1 MHFRK
6 SVDTQAITPPPNQPQ
21 ASTSAE
27 SNKNEEPLWRRLVD
41 AAGIT
46 LVAYVLSLFL
56 TQPFSFS
63 ARLILSSA
71 DKNDFSITDF
81 YNVVANSRPVSDC
94 DTSIVIVDIAF
105 TDRNDVTDI
114 IELLADLNPKAVGVD
129 VTFNEKKEGDE
140 RLLAALERCPNLV
153 MAVGVSP
160 VDQRPHKK
168 FVPDD
173 YSYFYNHDC
182 KGKHTH
188 GVINL
193 PTRFAGSTIR
203 KFKLK
208 YPINHS
214 KEEISAFSLAL
225 AEVAAPEAA
234 RKAMRRGND
243 METIDF
249 PSREF
254 EIIPWY
260 ELPENTDKIDGK
272 IVLVGAIG
280 ELGDTH
286 ATPIDP
292 RMAGVV
298 VHAHAL
304 STILRDHYYWVAPKW
319 LTMTLSFLL
328 CFLLCLGNVS
338 MRKNGARAMWM
349 RVVQL
354 VGLYFIARIGYWLYI
369 DHSVIVDFSYTLMM
383 LLFGFF
389 AVDIWFGIKYYVE
402 PRLSKKK

>member
-1 MHFRK
+1 MSHKHIPFSGQSK
-6 SVDTQAITPPPNQPQ
+6 PPE
-21 ASTSAE
+21 TAE
-27 SNKNEEPLWRRLVD
+27 GKPKEEVPLWRRLVD

-46 LVAYVLSLFL
+46 LVAYVLSLLL

-63 ARLILSSA
+63 ARLMLSSA
-71 DKNDFSITDF
+71 DKNDFRITDF

-94 DTSIVIVDIAF
+94 DTSIAIVDIAF
-105 TDRNDVTDI
+105 TERSDVTDI

-129 VTFNEKKEGDE
+129 VTFNEKKEGDD
-140 RLLAALERCPNLV
+140 RLIAALNRCPNLV

-160 VDQRPHKK
+160 TDKRPHKE

-173 YSYFYNHDC
+173 YSYFYNRDC

-188 GVINL
+188 GIINL
-193 PTRFAGSTIR
+193 PTKFEGSTIR
-203 KFKLK
+203 EFKLT
-208 YPINHS
+208 YRNS
-214 KEEISAFSLAL
+214 NNGEEMSAFPLAL

-234 RKAMRRGND
+234 REALRRGND
-243 METIDF
+243 LETIDF

-260 ELPENTDKIDGK
+260 ELPENTDKIANK

-298 VHAHAL
+298 IHAHAL
-304 STILRDHYYWVAPKW
+304 STILRGHYYTVMPQW
-319 LTMTLSFLL
+319 LTTALSFLL
-328 CFLLCLGNVS
+328 CFLLCLGNVAL
-338 MRKNGARAMWM
+338 RKNGARAMWM

-354 VGLYFIARIGYWLYI
+354 LGVYCIARIGYWLYI
-369 DHSVIVDFSYTLMM
+369 DMHVIVDFSYTLLM

-389 AVDIWFGIKYYVE
+389 AVDIWFGITYYAKPLFE
-402 PRLSKKK
+402 KFNTNN